1 MINQDKKIVD
11 GTNIEL
17 YDQAPWSRTTVADG
31 KWLQQNTLDPISAN
45 DRILASAIHDVSAT
59 LQDEIDYLG
68 DELYNTSSYLN
79 EEITKINARADVI
92 DVVGNHEAFEERSAH
107 LVPGVDISDRDVIKV
122 LNDVGDDI
130 PAWVLDNGSYVLSSI
145 DTNNQQSYY
154 RWLSA
159 VDGNTSG
166 WEYVGSLEPYYKDIE
181 LSENNITFENT
192 APERN
197 YSIKADTNRYIQITP
212 YNHDASIGLS
222 DDFINSA
229 NLAFEAYDALS
240 SISGIND
247 GSITG
252 PRVNHLVSNFS
263 LAQGSANSAT
273 YYSFSQGLNNSA
285 ENDSLAQGAN
295 NKANNRGQALGYAN
309 SAESD
314 SFAAGYECSADLQSF
329 AQGKDVYAI
338 TASIA
343 QGIENNA
350 NNYSFTQGSA
360 NSASYD
366 SFAQGK
372 RNYAYGQS
380 IAAGVDNYAK
390 NQSQALGSTNSA
402 TTDGFAA
409 GSNNSATLAASFAQ
423 GTTNYAYNSSFAQ
436 GTSNSAL
443 TQSFAQGRNNS
454 ANYDAFAQ
462 GLSAFANYESL
473 AQGLEVTAESK
484 SFAQGS
490 KNKARN
496 NSVAIGNSNSAD
508 NQSFAVGTNNIGSS
522 EGFSHGVSN
531 ESNADSLAQGQGNSA
546 TNRSLAQG
554 LNNYANYYSLAQGQN
569 NKAKTYSLAQGDSNS
584 ATSYAAAFGLN
595 NDASETSITQGNAN
609 TASYQSIAIGNTNS
623 AYLGSVAIGS
633 TNVASTYSQAFGNKT
648 SAISYS
654 IAIGKENYVSGNG
667 SIAGGVSS
675 NISGNGTL
683 VIGETNTVSADASI
697 IAGKNNTVN
706 EKDNSVSYFVL
717 GSNNSAVPL
726 ANNWSYG
733 NRTNIIAGYNNKLSG
748 LNSVLLFGRNHTV
761 SSDDDNHGFAYI
773 RDSLIVGEQNT
784 LKGQLENVTVLG
796 QRNAFNATG
805 AGDYDYARDTLI
817 AGYSNTVNGS
827 YKGSI
832 LLGGENNVNIENNLH
847 GNTLG
852 NVILGEQNKFTLN
865 SDTHGLLG
873 AIIAGLGNNVSGS
886 TVSVIGQS
894 NDAYAAYSNIFGYGN
909 KVINSNGY
917 VYDVAVGNSNI
928 ISGNMDYQ
936 NSFAFG
942 DSNRIYDIKDSMVV
956 GFDLSGEASALKLG
970 YADKYVIIP
979 KNGEVSGIDF
989 VETTNGNRL
998 SQIMSKSAKFSA
1010 YNDSTKIA
1018 EFPIS
1023 GFKLQANTAKYI
1035 SATSAA
1041 NTMIFNVSD
1050 ALINSASSGAAAS
1063 AYIANSGVG
1072 TRVCGEDFHGLY
1084 QYGYVL
1090 IDSNNAIYSFP
1101 EPGETRT
1108 MLGYIV
1114 PIPGNTDENKLL
1126 RVEQSVPTWSNFD
1139 AISNVNHDDTLTGD
1153 GTSTAALGVVNNL
1166 KFSNVMGGSDL
1177 SRASATITH
1186 ERINNPTMEYMKLQ
1200 LKNEN
1205 GNTGNYTLIPT
1216 NITSGYLYANGLGP
1230 ITTRSINSSQIWC
1243 YAFTTANNSLTTT
1256 KSADYLEIHLTTPYD
1271 YNGPETYTATIDNQV
1286 FRLYSG
1292 AYCKLIYQW
1301 VESHNKWCVA
1311 DSGYYDI

>member
-31 KWLQQNTLDPISAN
+31 NWLQRETLDPISAN

-68 DELYNTSSYLN
+68 DELYNTSSYLE

-197 YSIKADTNRYIQITP
+197 YSIKADINRYIQITP

-295 NKANNRGQALGYAN
+295 NKANNRGQALGFAN
-309 SAESD
+309 SANSD
-314 SFAAGYECSADLQSF
+314 GFAAGQNNSAENNSFAQGNSTKAEMCSFAQGSSVTATSTSLVQGQTSSAYYNSIAQGKNSNAATESFAAGYECSADLQSF
-329 AQGKDVYAI
+329 AQGKEGYAV

-343 QGIENNA
+343 QGIKNKATKYSFAQGTNCSAHDDSLAQGGYVSADERSIAQGYNTSAYHNSFA
-350 NNYSFTQGSA
+350 QGYSAYAYDDSFTQGDYVSA
-360 NSASYD
+360 NAIAFAQGRDTSAYYN

-372 RNYAYGQS
+372 N
-380 IAAGVDNYAK
+380 
-390 NQSQALGSTNSA
+390 TNA
-402 TTDGFAA
+402 NMEG
-409 GSNNSATLAASFAQ
+409 FAQ
-423 GTTNYAYNSSFAQ
+423 GTNAQ
-436 GTSNSAL
+436 ASN
-443 TQSFAQGRNNS
+443 QSFAQGYNITATDYAFGQGSGNNAAS
-454 ANYDAFAQ
+454 R
-462 GLSAFANYESL
+462 
-473 AQGLEVTAESK
+473 

-490 KNKARN
+490 KNKATY

-508 NQSFAVGTNNIGSS
+508 FQSFAVGTDNIGKY
-522 EGFSHGVSN
+522 EGFSHGNKN
-531 ESNADSLAQGQGNSA
+531 ESNADSLAQGDSNSA
-546 TNRSLAQG
+546 DTRSLAQG
-554 LNNYANYYSLAQGQN
+554 LNNYAYHYSLAQGQGN
-569 NKAKTYSLAQGDSNS
+569 NAKTFSLAQGISNS
-584 ATSYAAAFGLN
+584 AKSYAAAFGTE

-609 TASYQSIAIGNTNS
+609 TASYQSIAIGNKNS

-633 TNVASTYSQAFGNKT
+633 TNVASTYSQAFGKGIVITNTAMSIGSYNKT
-648 SAISYS
+648 SAD
-654 IAIGKENYVSGNG
+654 IAFVI
-667 SIAGGVSS
+667 
-675 NISGNGTL
+675 GNGT
-683 VIGETNTVSADASI
+683 D
-697 IAGKNNTVN
+697 
-706 EKDNSVSYFVL
+706 
-717 GSNNSAVPL
+717 
-726 ANNWSYG
+726 
-733 NRTNIIAGYNNKLSG
+733 
-748 LNSVLLFGRNHTV
+748 
-761 SSDDDNHGFAYI
+761 
-773 RDSLIVGEQNT
+773 
-784 LKGQLENVTVLG
+784 
-796 QRNAFNATG
+796 
-805 AGDYDYARDTLI
+805 
-817 AGYSNTVNGS
+817 
-827 YKGSI
+827 
-832 LLGGENNVNIENNLH
+832 
-847 GNTLG
+847 
-852 NVILGEQNKFTLN
+852 
-865 SDTHGLLG
+865 
-873 AIIAGLGNNVSGS
+873 
-886 TVSVIGQS
+886 
-894 NDAYAAYSNIFGYGN
+894 
-909 KVINSNGY
+909 
-917 VYDVAVGNSNI
+917 
-928 ISGNMDYQ
+928 
-936 NSFAFG
+936 
-942 DSNRIYDIKDSMVV
+942 DSNRS
-956 GFDLSGEASALKLG
+956 DLFW
-970 YADKYVIIP
+970 IN
-979 KNGEVSGIDF
+979 KNGDVYTEGDISASNFYINGSPIDSI
-989 VETTNGNRL
+989 V
-998 SQIMSKSAKFSA
+998 SAKFSA

-1018 EFPIS
+1018 ELPIS
-1023 GFKLQANTAKYI
+1023 AFKLQANTAKYI
-1035 SATSAA
+1035 SATTAA

-1050 ALINSASSGAAAS
+1050 ALINSASSGFAASAWVKANGTNLLNSAYSGAAAS
-1063 AYIANSGVG
+1063 AYIENSGVG
-1072 TRVCGEDFHGLY
+1072 TRICGEDIQGLY

-1090 IDSNNAIYSFP
+1090 IDSNNAIYSFQAP
-1101 EPGETRT
+1101 DETRT

-1114 PIPGNTDENKLL
+1114 PIPKNTDENKLL
-1126 RVEQSVPTWSNFD
+1126 KVESSVPTWSKFD
-1139 AISNVNHDDTLTGD
+1139 AISSVNHDDTLTGD
-1153 GTSTAALGVVNNL
+1153 GTSTAALGVVDNL
-1166 KFSNVMGGSDL
+1166 KFSTTLSNVDL
-1177 SRASATITH
+1177 SRASATISPVKL
-1186 ERINNPTMEYMKLQ
+1186 ISPTMEYMRLQ
-1200 LKNEN
+1200 IVNAM
-1205 GNTGNYTLIPT
+1205 GNTGNYTLIPS
-1216 NITSGYLYANGLGP
+1216 NITSGYLYANGAGP
-1230 ITTRSINSSQIWC
+1230 ITTKSINSSQVWC